1 MYMKIQA
8 KGMDDFECKLP
19 GKLLHLP
26 AEQETFDLKING
38 EQKFFYVEKKHYQF
52 DAFTVV
58 LICKWLE
65 RGCQK
70 ESYGINW

>member
-52 DAFTVV
+52 DTFTVV
-58 LICKWLE
+58 FICKLLE
-65 RGCQK
+65 QDWQK
-70 ESYGINW
+70 ELYDIYW